1 MDSIEDTMR
10 ISEEFFTQDERNTV
24 LAALGELS
32 DVDIKILNRDNNN
45 KITLSNLSDLSDRSA
60 FFAKVKLWR
69 VIETII
75 REVYLDK
82 LIDRE
87 IHFKDRNGIH
97 YTVMPSKIN
106 LVKGD

>member
-1 MDSIEDTMR
+1 MDSIEDTVKV
-10 ISEEFFTQDERNTV
+10 SEEFFTQDERNTV

-32 DVDIKILNRDNNN
+32 DVDIKILSRDNN

-60 FFAKVKLWR
+60 FFAKAKLWR

-87 IHFKDRNGIH
+87 LHFKDRNGIY

-106 LVKGD
+106 LVKGE